1 MKKTF
6 TKVTAMVLAF
16 ILLFGSAVAGIGGI
30 ADVLDTISVRA
41 SAATVDD
48 LIYETNNGEITITG
62 YNESLSGALVIP
74 SEINGVPV
82 TAIKSYAFSNSK
94 LTQVAIPSSIKEMG
108 DYAFANSNLLRTVN
122 FPNNLKSISSNAFI
136 NCSALSNVTIPESV
150 TTIGSW
156 AFNNCD
162 ALTKITIPASV
173 SEIQSRAFEGCDS
186 LKEVVFSARSDD
198 QTIIIGKAAFNECKS
213 LSKINLQDS
222 NALSI
227 GDYSF
232 QYCEDLSDIT
242 IPETAAII
250 GYCAFDRCYS
260 LSSLSISE
268 GVLSI
273 GDFAFQYCESL
284 TTAVIPNSVTNIG
297 IGSFSCC
304 VSLINID
311 FGSIKTISVKAFA
324 GCTGLKNLVI
334 PEGVT
339 SIESTAFSNCS
350 GLITVTIPDSV
361 TNIGGDA
368 FGHCSKL
375 TSIII
380 PDSVTNIGYSAF
392 YGCNNIKK
400 IYLSRNVVNI
410 GQLAFSFTAL
420 TDVYYG
426 GSNEAYRDD
435 NITFGDFND
444 TLLNAEWHYG
454 ATGIPETYTLT
465 YNANG
470 GSGAPS
476 NQTSNGNITLS
487 TVKPT
492 RSGYAFLGWAT
503 ISNATTAQYQPG
515 ATYNLT
521 ANSTLYAVWKQNPVT
536 YILTYNANGGSGA
549 PANQTG
555 NGNITLSAVSPK
567 RNDYTFLG
575 WATISNATTAQ
586 YQPGATYNLI
596 ANSALYAVWQKNET
610 PGTDDV
616 SKAKI
621 TAPTGTKEIT
631 WKYKAH
637 ITATATDLPKG
648 YKVVW
653 YEGETAV
660 CENGDFTTDSLTAN
674 HTYTAKIVDGS
685 GEIFSTS
692 AQEKTVTIKVKTDF
706 FSKLISFFAI
716 LFGGGLTDIK

>member
-1 MKKTF
+1 
-6 TKVTAMVLAF
+6 
-16 ILLFGSAVAGIGGI
+16 
-30 ADVLDTISVRA
+30 
-41 SAATVDD
+41 
-48 LIYETNNGEITITG
+48 
-62 YNESLSGALVIP
+62 
-74 SEINGVPV
+74 
-82 TAIKSYAFSNSK
+82 KSYAFSNSK

-232 QYCEDLSDIT
+232 QYCEDLSYIT

-260 LSSLSISE
+260 LSNLSISE

-470 GSGAPS
+470 GSGAP
-476 NQTSNGNITLS
+476 
-487 TVKPT
+487 
-492 RSGYAFLGWAT
+492 
-503 ISNATTAQYQPG
+503 
-515 ATYNLT
+515 
-521 ANSTLYAVWKQNPVT
+521 
-536 YILTYNANGGSGA
+536 
-549 PANQTG
+549 ANQTG

-575 WATISNATTAQ
+575 WATISNAITAQ

-596 ANSALYAVWQKNET
+596 ANSTLYAVWQKNET